1 MRSHNPRG
9 WLDQSLFK
17 LVLAALGAGMVL
29 ACRLSDAFRRQVTR
43 DLTIQIGS
51 AEGVFHHYVFAPRA
65 VTSHAGTAAAPTLSL
80 CFDNARQGWLALVS
94 PRAVGKIVHA
104 LLEGHAEY
112 AGNAV
117 LVLWLYGL
125 TRFVLPIGRTKP
137 LAIPPPEAYVAPNT
151 RSNVAERIVRE
162 PPATELDP
170 NWHVAHRQRAKMAM
184 IRGSAG
190 ESIPMW

>member
-1 MRSHNPRG
+1 MHSHNPRG
-9 WLDQSLFK
+9 WVDKSLFK
-17 LVLAALGAGMVL
+17 LMLSALGMGLVL

-51 AEGVFHHYVFAPRA
+51 ADGVFHHYVFAPRT
-65 VTSHAGTAAAPTLSL
+65 VISRAGTATAPTLNL

-94 PRAVGKIVHA
+94 PHTVGKIVHA

-112 AGNAV
+112 SGNAV
-117 LVLWLYGL
+117 LLLWFYGL

-137 LAIPPPEAYVAPNT
+137 LAIPLPEAYVAPAT
-151 RSNVAERIVRE
+151 HGNVAGRIVRE

-170 NWHVAHRQRAKMAM
+170 NWNLAHRQRAKMAM

-190 ESIPMW
+190 ESVPMW